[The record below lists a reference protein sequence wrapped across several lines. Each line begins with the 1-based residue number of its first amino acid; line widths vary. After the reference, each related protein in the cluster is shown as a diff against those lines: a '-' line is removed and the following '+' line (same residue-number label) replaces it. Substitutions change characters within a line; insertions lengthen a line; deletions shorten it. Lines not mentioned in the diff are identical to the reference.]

1 MNNLKVYI
9 GGEKGEGKT
18 IMIMVICFLICCCSF
33 TFFSLGFSFGVDKMV
48 GKQLDSTTQYAT
60 DSLKRSEESASAK
73 NLIR

>member
-1 MNNLKVYI
+1 MNNLKVYY

-18 IMIMVICFLICCCSF
+18 IMIMVICFFVYCCSF
-33 TFFSLGFSFGVDKMV
+33 TFFSLGFTFGVDKLV

-60 DSLKRSEESASAK
+60 DSLKKSEESTSAK

>member
-1 MNNLKVYI
+1 MNNLKIYY

-18 IMIMVICFLICCCSF
+18 IMIMVICFFLCCCSF
-33 TFFSLGFSFGVDKMV
+33 TFFSLGFSFGVDKLV

-60 DSLKRSEESASAK
+60 DSLKRSEESAEAK